1 MLCPQ
6 LAGVKWG
13 LVAGKGEEVETVPG
27 GLIMQAERS
36 ASGGDEIRVEDP
48 LEPDHFFKNQ
58 AV

>member
-1 MLCPQ
+1 
-6 LAGVKWG
+6 
-13 LVAGKGEEVETVPG
+13 VAGKGEEVETVPG